1 MADISRTSISVDPD
15 FDQEA
20 LFRQFEAAVKRLP
33 DVTLRPR
40 LLARDVNQQVAKL
53 NAGKLSNLSLGITIT
68 TVAANKAIRE
78 VSAKK
83 LVPLSVDVKFSR
95 AQIQRAL
102 REQSTGLTIGGG
114 NNARTIVSE
123 DQKVANQRKII
134 YDRLGKDLTTISAR
148 SQAKILETEN
158 VYTKK
163 SELQQDAHTKRLETI
178 YEGLGRRL
186 VEIEAS
192 TAAKKQAIDDTL
204 AARQATEALKQSHR
218 LELIAERSR
227 LAIEAQTRKPIIQNI
242 ILNTKGL
249 SNSLRGFEFAAQK
262 ALRGGGLAVAAFGIA
277 TTAAVTAIT
286 AASIK
291 SFADLQK
298 NAKNAGIIFAQL
310 EPGFNRITNSA
321 KRFQVVNDE
330 TTKSINASRLVSLKT
345 TFTANQLSQ
354 GLFFLASA
362 GVKSKDAL
370 QQLGGIAQ
378 FAQAGLF
385 DVQTASELLLQSA
398 NATGEGIG
406 NLKKIEDELTLAN
419 DKSATSLLALSQALT
434 NRAGAAF
441 KSLHEPVEQTIGLL
455 QEFGNVGVVG
465 KDAGTQLA
473 IIIRDL
479 NAAASGKKDTN
490 IRKYSQAF
498 KDLGIQVF
506 NADGSLKPFAATLD
520 TLADKIGGLN
530 AKQQTLVLGDLGFQ
544 QRSSQGLIRLLV
556 RAQQLH
562 QQGSSLQDQVNQLGR
577 ESTGAVGKAAQ
588 EQLQT
593 VSAQFAIFRNNI
605 VALAQVFAEP
615 VAKALSAIITPLG
628 KTEGIFD
635 LLQGT
640 AKALGKELAGNLVKA
655 IKSVTASDIKVFFK
669 DLLVAVE
676 LVLTGVK
683 LFFTTFAAQ
692 LDHAGK
698 KVSVLQSIGI
708 LAKDLGKAFAV
719 LAPIVGEVLGKL
731 VNFVTQHPELTK
743 FFIEA
748 TIAGLAFSKILRV
761 IIVPLI
767 AVGEVIGTFIIE
779 AGGIIGI
786 FGAIGEAVV
795 TTGFVIAGFGI
806 IIAELPFTPFIAAIG
821 GVALAFVLAYNNSK
835 FFRDACNVVS
845 SSVLSTIPYLDKG
858 LKKLSQYILAL
869 EGVKGAAEGVGL
881 TQKTQD
887 FIAFKNQHPELGPKQ
902 LTAAYRSLNKQII
915 GSTNLNKQLFEQQK
929 KTNAGTK
936 PAVHISAAAKA
947 LAAANAE
954 VKKQTDASSAA
965 VEKLL
970 ESLSGNGKGKGKG
983 KGTGDGGGATPPDKF
998 ANAIKIA
1005 SSAVNNF
1012 QAQLKPVSDELDK
1025 QKGLVDKL
1033 ASSLEALK
1041 NVNIKGTGAFEDQ
1054 KFAIDQQSKALQ
1066 LQQTNL
1072 ELAGAT
1078 SDSAQVKALQDQIDK
1093 LNLQS
1098 QQVDLTESLQI
1109 DPLKR
1114 QLDQKFSPTKELPFD
1129 QIVAQFDAITK
1140 KHTTEQK
1147 TLDGLQR
1154 QYDALNGA
1162 LTKRQSILDKLQSQ
1176 QEAFAATATTKG
1188 SALKTATAIPDTIGK
1203 PLQAANSQLQVSNT
1217 ALSKSLAQARE
1228 LIRKPF
1234 RLATQD
1240 IANYLSNLPAT
1251 SQKALSTAL
1260 AWADSTGEALGA
1272 ELIGGFITGMR
1283 SFLAPKTELYNLL
1296 HIEIP
1301 EFIRANKGPV
1311 SYDRTILVPAG
1322 VAVMEGLT
1330 TGLRRGFEPV
1340 KGFLKDVGPS
1350 LEEFVPDSVFGKK
1363 TAEFLVEVAAGK
1375 KPDPNKFFSEFTN
1388 GAGALSVPLDLGG
1401 AINDPRLS
1409 FLHKTLS
1416 IADTAAM
1423 ARDLAKTFGMQI
1435 TALGPPSLSAPLG
1448 LPGHNTFVAGTGN
1461 VSDHTKGY
1469 AADLSNGVLTPQED
1483 RLAAALKPLFGTIF
1497 KQLIYRNHDL
1507 NRGFFVPNHENHV
1520 HVAWLPAPGFSI
1532 GSGKIGKPSLLAGG
1546 KGFGAQTPFEAII
1559 EAASRLFH
1567 VPAGLIKAISKAESG
1582 FDPNV
1587 VSPAGAAGVMQLLP
1601 STFAGLHVGSNIFD
1615 PKQNIF
1621 AGTKY
1626 LKSLLNHFH
1635 SPALAAAGY
1644 NAGGANVE
1652 RFGGIPPFA
1661 ETIAYV
1667 KKVLEYLKD
1676 FGGFRANGGRTMA
1689 NTMYMTGERGPEP
1702 FMADR
1707 PGFVMSNEKMNRM
1720 LSAAD
1725 NPSNGPVYAP
1735 TYKIQGVSADEV
1747 IRKIDARERR
1757 RLQRLS

>member
-83 LVPLSVDVKFSR
+83 LVPLSVDVRFSR

-114 NNARTIVSE
+114 SNARTIVSE

-821 GVALAFVLAYNNSK
+821 GVALAFKLVYDNSK
-835 FFRDACNVVS
+835 FFRDACDVVS
-845 SSVLSTIPYLDKG
+845 GAVVSTIPFLG
-858 LKKLSQYILAL
+858 QGIRALSDYILAL
-869 EGVKGAAEGVGL
+869 QGVKGAAEGVGL
-881 TQKTQD
+881 SKTTQD
-887 FIAFKNQHPELGPKQ
+887 FIAFKNSHPELTPTA
-902 LTAAYRSLNKQII
+902 LTKAYRGLEAQ
-915 GSTNLNKQLFEQQK
+915 TK
-929 KTNAGTK
+929 KTSLASNSLFNFYIK
-936 PAVHISAAAKA
+936 PIKKKNGPVDTIRDALAKLNSDISAPSG
-947 LAAANAE
+947 
-954 VKKQTDASSAA
+954 TSAA
-965 VEKLL
+965 VQNLL
-970 ESLSGNGKGKGKG
+970 DSFNGKGKAPGSK
-983 KGTGDGGGATPPDKF
+983 GGGTAPDRF
-998 ANAIKIA
+998 ANAVRSA
-1005 SSAVNNF
+1005 SSAVNEL
-1012 QAQLKPVSDELDK
+1012 QARLKPVSSELDK
-1025 QKGLVDKL
+1025 QKSLVDKL
-1033 ASSLEALK
+1033 TASLDALK
-1041 NVNIKGTGAFEDQ
+1041 NVNIAGTGAFEDQ

-1147 TLDGLQR
+1147 TLDGLQK

-1203 PLQAANSQLQVSNT
+1203 PLQVANSQLQVSNT

-1240 IANYLSNLPAT
+1240 IANYLSNIPAT

-1301 EFIRANKGPV
+1301 AFIRANKGPV

-1388 GAGALSVPLDLGG
+1388 GAGALSVPFDLGG

-1667 KKVLEYLKD
+1667 RKVLEYLKD

-1720 LSAAD
+1720 LSAAE

-1735 TYKIQGVSADEV
+1735 TYKIQGVSADEI

>member
-821 GVALAFVLAYNNSK
+821 GVALAFKLVYDNSK
-835 FFRDACNVVS
+835 FFRDACDVVS
-845 SSVLSTIPYLDKG
+845 GAVVSTIPFLG
-858 LKKLSQYILAL
+858 QGIRALSDYILAL
-869 EGVKGAAEGVGL
+869 QGVKGAAEGVGL
-881 TQKTQD
+881 SKTTQD
-887 FIAFKNQHPELGPKQ
+887 FIAFKNSHPELTPTA
-902 LTAAYRSLNKQII
+902 LTKAYRSLEAQ
-915 GSTNLNKQLFEQQK
+915 TK
-929 KTNAGTK
+929 KTSLASNSLFNFYIK
-936 PAVHISAAAKA
+936 PIKKKNGPVDTIRDALAKLNSDISAPSG
-947 LAAANAE
+947 
-954 VKKQTDASSAA
+954 TSAA
-965 VEKLL
+965 VQNLL
-970 ESLSGNGKGKGKG
+970 DSFNGKGKAPGSK
-983 KGTGDGGGATPPDKF
+983 GGGTAPDRF
-998 ANAIKIA
+998 ANAVRSA
-1005 SSAVNNF
+1005 SSAVNEL
-1012 QAQLKPVSDELDK
+1012 QARLKPVSSELDK
-1025 QKGLVDKL
+1025 QKSLVDKL
-1033 ASSLEALK
+1033 TASLDALK
-1041 NVNIKGTGAFEDQ
+1041 NVNIAGTGAFEDQ

-1147 TLDGLQR
+1147 TLDGLQK

-1203 PLQAANSQLQVSNT
+1203 PLQVANSQLQVSNT

-1601 STFAGLHVGSNIFD
+1601 STFAGLHVGNNIFD

-1667 KKVLEYLKD
+1667 RKVLEYLKD

-1720 LSAAD
+1720 LSAAE

-1735 TYKIQGVSADEV
+1735 TYKIQGVSADEI